1 MHGYDRKSVE
11 HAPVVDVEPLRR
23 DGEEEGGKTPYVS
36 IHGLMHALMYSTTH
50 NIRYNAPRRQNIVS
64 LDLCATTH
72 TAHML
77 TAHPEDSVNTG
88 WSLTC
93 SDTAP
98 RRPTKEEEDEEEE
111 EEEEDDDEEDDE
123 DEEEEEE
130 VEQRRPSPSPESRA
144 AT

>member
-1 MHGYDRKSVE
+1 
-11 HAPVVDVEPLRR
+11 
-23 DGEEEGGKTPYVS
+23 
-36 IHGLMHALMYSTTH
+36 
-50 NIRYNAPRRQNIVS
+50 
-64 LDLCATTH
+64 
-72 TAHML
+72 ML

-98 RRPTKEEEDEEEE
+98 SRPTKE
-111 EEEEDDDEEDDE
+111 EEEEDDDDEEDEE

>member
-1 MHGYDRKSVE
+1 MF
-11 HAPVVDVEPLRR
+11 PLI
-23 DGEEEGGKTPYVS
+23 Y
-36 IHGLMHALMYSTTH
+36 ALQH
-50 NIRYNAPRRQNIVS
+50 N
-64 LDLCATTH
+64 
-72 TAHML
+72 AHML

-98 RRPTKEEEDEEEE
+98 RRPTKEEEEEE
-111 EEEEDDDEEDDE
+111 EEEEDDDEEDEE